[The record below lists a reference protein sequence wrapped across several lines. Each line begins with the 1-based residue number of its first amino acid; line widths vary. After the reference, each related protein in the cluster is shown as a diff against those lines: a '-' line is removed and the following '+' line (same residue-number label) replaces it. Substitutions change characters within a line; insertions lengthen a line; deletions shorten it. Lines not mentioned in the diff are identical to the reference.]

1 MEKKEFIMVIK
12 HFFDGKNTF
21 KIQEWFEEY
30 YKGSARQKQPFGDG
44 LLNTNSID
52 AERSGHSNEAVTT
65 ENFQKIHKIVS
76 KRIKVCQMDDI
87 DIHGPCT

>member
-1 MEKKEFIMVIK
+1 MTFRLIISKYCNSNEVPFIIFKTMEKKEFIMVIK

-44 LLNTNSID
+44 LLNTN
-52 AERSGHSNEAVTT
+52 
-65 ENFQKIHKIVS
+65 
-76 KRIKVCQMDDI
+76 
-87 DIHGPCT
+87 